1 MFGPVVDGPVTMT
14 GPVVVASRNSHKVSE
29 LERILRANQ
38 ADWSLVNLAEVAPDL
53 PDVVETGVTFE
64 ENSLL
69 KARTVS
75 TATGMP
81 ALADDSGLC
90 VDVLNGMPGLFSARW
105 SGQHGDDTGNLA
117 LLLAQLADVPDHLR
131 TAQFVCVVTLVLP
144 DGRSYVGRG
153 EVAGCLTRGPRGS
166 NGFGYDPIFVPEGH
180 QQTTAEIAPQEKDQL
195 SHRSRAVSALVQS
208 VSGVTTN

>member
-1 MFGPVVDGPVTMT
+1 MT

-38 ADWSLVNLAEVAPDL
+38 ADWSLVSLAEVAPDL

-75 TATGMP
+75 AATGLP

-105 SGQHGDDTGNLA
+105 SGQHGDDSANLD
-117 LLLAQLADVPDHLR
+117 LLLSQLADVPDHLR
-131 TAQFVCVVTLVLP
+131 TAQFVCVVTLVLA

-153 EVAGCLTRGPRGS
+153 EVAGSLTRVSRGS
-166 NGFGYDPIFVPEGH
+166 NGFGYDPIFVPDGH
-180 QQTTAEIAPQEKDQL
+180 QQTTAEFAPQEKDQL
-195 SHRSRAVSALVQS
+195 SHRSRALSALVQS
-208 VSGVTTN
+208 VSGIANN